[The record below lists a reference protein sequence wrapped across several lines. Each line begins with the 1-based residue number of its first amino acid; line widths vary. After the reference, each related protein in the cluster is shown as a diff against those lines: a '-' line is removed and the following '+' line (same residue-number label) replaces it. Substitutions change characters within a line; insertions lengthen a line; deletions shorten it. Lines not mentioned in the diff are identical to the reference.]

1 MNVQSMAKEI
11 LARVG
16 GEKNVVSLV
25 HCATRLRFKLK
36 DRSKADREALENT
49 DGVVTVVESG
59 GQFQVVIGNNV
70 PEVYKEIGR
79 ISQLLE
85 SSAADHSQK
94 EKGSLAGRLVDV
106 VSSIFTPACSASWRE
121 RGF

>member
-36 DRSKADREALENT
+36 DRSKADREALEILH
-49 DGVVTVVESG
+49 
-59 GQFQVVIGNNV
+59 QLIQVV
-70 PEVYKEIGR
+70 R
-79 ISQLLE
+79 IVT
-85 SSAADHSQK
+85 DD
-94 EKGSLAGRLVDV
+94 AGK
-106 VSSIFTPACSASWRE
+106 T
-121 RGF
+121 